1 MQLIKP
7 SYQILSLPNT
17 DQILLFL
24 ETCGRVAYKSEDR
37 IGLGTAKKF
46 IRSIVGNQHL
56 SVIEH
61 VSMTVRFI
69 CDRGVTHEL
78 VRHRLCSFT
87 QESTRYCNY
96 SKDKHGNQLTFII
109 PPWYQDILAPGE
121 YDMVPD
127 NLDEVAENWFI
138 AMYRAEEH
146 YLNSLALGESPQQA
160 RSILPNA
167 LKTEIIVTANLRE
180 WRHIFAMRCASGAHP
195 QMAEIMVPLRDEMVA
210 LLPEIFNV

>member
-1 MQLIKP
+1 MYLIKP
-7 SYQILSLPNT
+7 SYQIISLPNT

-46 IRSIVGNQHL
+46 VRSIVNNQHL

-61 VSMTVRFI
+61 VGMSVRFI
-69 CDRGVTHEL
+69 CDRGVSHEL

-96 SKDKHGNQLTFII
+96 SKDKFGGHVTYII
-109 PPWYQDILAPGE
+109 PPWYQDTLVPGE
-121 YDMVPD
+121 YDSIPD
-127 NLDEVAENWFI
+127 HVDLATENW
-138 AMYRAEEH
+138 
-146 YLNSLALGESPQQA
+146 LSSLLYCEKSYFTLLDLGATPQEA

-180 WRHIFAMRCASGAHP
+180 WKHIFAMRCASSAHP
-195 QMAEIMVPLRDEMVA
+195 QMREIMVPLAEELCY
-210 LLPEIFNV
+210 LLPEIFEL